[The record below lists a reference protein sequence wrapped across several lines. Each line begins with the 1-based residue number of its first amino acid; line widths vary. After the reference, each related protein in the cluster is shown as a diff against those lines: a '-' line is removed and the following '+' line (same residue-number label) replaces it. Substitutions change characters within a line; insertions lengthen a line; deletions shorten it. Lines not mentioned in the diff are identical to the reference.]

1 VEVRIGIQNSPRELS
16 FESAEAPTAVQEK
29 VSAALESGAKTL
41 TLTDDG
47 GRLYIVPASTL
58 AYVEVGTEKTRRVG
72 FVA

>member
-1 VEVRIGIQNSPRELS
+1 MEVRIGIQNSPRELS
-16 FESAEAPTAVQEK
+16 FESAETPAGVQEK
-29 VSAALESGAKTL
+29 VAAAMESGAKSL

-47 GRLYIVPASTL
+47 GRLYIVPAASV